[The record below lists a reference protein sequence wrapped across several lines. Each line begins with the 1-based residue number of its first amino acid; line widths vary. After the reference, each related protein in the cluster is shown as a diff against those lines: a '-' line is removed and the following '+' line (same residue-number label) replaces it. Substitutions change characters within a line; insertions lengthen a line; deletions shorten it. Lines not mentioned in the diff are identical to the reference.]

1 MSPNTTVPAPSKDGR
16 YWIHVPAYYWFMWR
30 IEAWLKGDSLAK
42 SGGSLFC
49 AKLMEH
55 ESKRDAMLTLL
66 ADQMGI
72 SKEQLIKGILAEA
85 IAPNLTQN
93 ESATLED

>member
-1 MSPNTTVPAPSKDGR
+1 MATLAPSKDGR

-49 AKLMEH
+49 AKLMERGP
-55 ESKRDAMLTLL
+55 KRDEMLTLL
-66 ADQMGI
+66 ANQMGI
-72 SKEQLIKGILAEA
+72 SKEKLIEGILNDT
-85 IAPNLTQN
+85 ISPDLTFVQAQDQ
-93 ESATLED
+93 SQG